1 MKTSFFITRKSW
13 VNILKFDIRQKIS
26 ILFNRSLG
34 KSFRLHSRNKQ
45 KGRLNQKD
53 INGIRNFQ
61 IKKCS
66 SFKSAKRY
74 LKVYKVNQNLLKLN
88 RNKTPMQVNCTRL
101 LDRLIAKHTQEINT
115 VTNIGCR
122 LDTVNSY
129 LSSKYK
135 NINFYSIDFQDNISE
150 YNHFVLPKRN
160 NWHFQSGY
168 ALDLLINKKVLSD
181 LYFMTSTSILFNN
194 KELDLYLYELSKS
207 AKFIVINEPWY
218 PKANTLL
225 PCRLIPPEKIN
236 PNNPYTGGLYMNY
249 HHNYNHKL
257 RQNGFKILSSEIFS
271 IKNSSTCNLQLVALK
286 D

>member
-1 MKTSFFITRKSW
+1 MKTSFFIKRKSW

-26 ILFNRSLG
+26 ILSNSPLA
-34 KSFRLHSRNKQ
+34 KSFKLFSRKKQ
-45 KGRLNQKD
+45 NGRLNQNE
-53 INGIRNFQ
+53 INEIKSFQ
-61 IKKCS
+61 KKKCS
-66 SFKSAKRY
+66 TLKSAKHY
-74 LKVYKVNQNLLKLN
+74 LKVCKVNQNLLNLN
-88 RNKTPMQVNCTRL
+88 RNKTPIHVNCTRL
-101 LDRLIAKHTQEINT
+101 LDRIIANNSKEINS

-122 LDTVNSY
+122 LDTINSY

-135 NINFYSIDFQDNISE
+135 NINFYSIDFQNNISE
-150 YNHFVLPKRN
+150 YNHFVLPKKN

-168 ALDLLINKKVLSD
+168 ALDLLINKKILSD

-207 AKFIVINEPWY
+207 AKFILINEPWY

-236 PNNPYTGGLYMNY
+236 PNNPYLGGLYMNY
-249 HHNYNHKL
+249 HHNYDHKL

-271 IKNSSTCNLQLVALK
+271 IKNSSTCNLQIVALK